1 MSQKPF
7 NKKII
12 IIQNISDIVYDTEIY
27 EHYRINWHRHYIYY
41 DMTTQNI
48 YSPQWNKCKSQRLV
62 HFSQT
67 KLVPEITVS
76 VRIDRVLAASLVLLF
91 ISLRIRQRHL
101 LHHRKSGN
109 FTIMTIWSTLCG
121 RWIFLFATEID
132 ILLAGPEMSLVKS
145 HTLSRTISLKPGTC
159 V

>member
-1 MSQKPF
+1 MIRNIWTLS
-7 NKKII
+7 NKL
-12 IIQNISDIVYDTEIY
+12 TPTL
-27 EHYRINWHRHYIYY
+27 HLLWHDNSKYL
-41 DMTTQNI
+41 T
-48 YSPQWNKCKSQRLV
+48 QWNKCKSQRLVV

-76 VRIDRVLAASLVLLF
+76 VRIDRGLAANLVLLF
-91 ISLRIRQRHL
+91 ISLRMRQRHL